1 MASLTKEQQII
12 KAEMEK
18 VLKIFGTKS
27 ALARV
32 LEVTPQFV
40 GQWYDRWLIPMEYVY
55 PIMKA
60 SNNQIKC
67 SRLRPGK
74 FPDTV

>member
-12 KAEMEK
+12 KTEMEK
-18 VLKIFGTKS
+18 VLEIFGTKS

-40 GQWYDRWLIPMEYVY
+40 GQWYDKWLIPMEYVY
-55 PIMKA
+55 PIKIA
-60 SNNQIKC
+60 SNDRIKC

-74 FPDTV
+74 FPETV